1 MTAGHPPAEA
11 FLTDRAE
18 VVRIKMQ
25 RSGGW
30 RRVLAVAGL
39 VVVVGAGT
47 AASVAAAPA
56 ASASAYDPG
65 VFGFGYNGYG
75 QIGHGTNVDDQGL
88 GHVVGLPVDVRQIAA
103 GGSTSAALL
112 PDGTVWMWGA
122 ALNGMSSGIVPVRVP
137 GLTGITQIAMGQNLG
152 DLFAVGPGGGVWAV
166 GHNEDGQL
174 GNGTTADDFSPAP
187 VPGLTGITQVS
198 AGEHDTV
205 AVRSDGTVW
214 AWGSNLYG
222 ELGDGTMTNRLTPEQ
237 VPGLSGITQV
247 SAGYYYTVAVRSDGT
262 VWFWGLTGI
271 GELNGS
277 ANKKAHLTPEQVP
290 GLSGITQVA
299 TDGFHTLALRS
310 DGTVW
315 AWGTNDHGE
324 LGDGTTATRFNP
336 VPLALSAVTQIAV
349 GSAASA
355 AVRSDGTLL
364 TWGDNAY
371 GGLDIGTCCGS
382 TLNPVP
388 TPAAGLT
395 LVTQVAFGDAYGL
408 ALSTLPAGLVP
419 VPSVIG
425 DTQAQASQDL
435 QAAGLAL
442 GTVGSALD
450 PTCDNIGTVMS
461 QRPAAGTYSPRGTH
475 VSITIGKPN
484 PRLCP

>member
-1 MTAGHPPAEA
+1 
-11 FLTDRAE
+11 
-18 VVRIKMQ
+18 MQ

-39 VVVVGAGT
+39 VVVAGAGT
-47 AASVAAAPA
+47 AAPAAA
-56 ASASAYDPG
+56 ASPSAYDPG
-65 VFGFGYNGYG
+65 VFGFGNNDYG
-75 QIGHGTNVDDQGL
+75 QLGHGTNVNDQGL
-88 GHVVGLPVDVRQIAA
+88 GHVTGLPVDVRQIAA
-103 GGSTSAALL
+103 GGNTSAALL

-122 ALNGMSSGIVPVRVP
+122 ALNGMSSGTVPVRVP
-137 GLTGITQIAMGQNLG
+137 GLTGITQIAVSQNGG

-166 GHNEDGQL
+166 GHNTDGQL
-174 GNGTTADDFSPAP
+174 GNGSTADDFSPAP

-198 AGEHDTV
+198 AGAYDTV

-214 AWGSNLYG
+214 AWGLNGNG
-222 ELGDGTMTNRLTPEQ
+222 ELD
-237 VPGLSGITQV
+237 
-247 SAGYYYTVAVRSDGT
+247 
-262 VWFWGLTGI
+262 
-271 GELNGS
+271 GS
-277 ANKKAHLTPEQVP
+277 ANKTAHPTPEQVP

-315 AWGTNDHGE
+315 SWGTNDHGE
-324 LGDGTTATRFNP
+324 VGDGTTATRFSP
-336 VPLALSAVTQIAV
+336 VPLSLAAVTQIAV
-349 GSAASA
+349 GSATSA
-355 AVRSDGTLL
+355 AIRSDGTLL
-364 TWGDNAY
+364 TWGDDNS
-371 GGLDIGTCCGS
+371 GGLDTSACCRLS
-382 TLNPVP
+382 VNPVP
-388 TPAAGLT
+388 APAAGLT
-395 LVTQVAFGDAYGL
+395 FVSQIAFGEMYGL

-450 PTCDNIGTVMS
+450 PTCDNIGTVLS
-461 QRPAAGTYSPRGTH
+461 QRPAAGSYAPRGTH

-484 PRLCP
+484 PRLCS

>member
-1 MTAGHPPAEA
+1 
-11 FLTDRAE
+11 
-18 VVRIKMQ
+18 MQ

-30 RRVLAVAGL
+30 RRVLAAAGL
-39 VVVVGAGT
+39 VVAGA
-47 AASVAAAPA
+47 AATAPA
-56 ASASAYDPG
+56 AAASPPAYDPG
-65 VFGFGYNGYG
+65 VFGFGNNDYG

-88 GHVVGLPVDVRQIAA
+88 GHVVGLPVSVRQIAA
-103 GGSTSAALL
+103 GGDTSAALL
-112 PDGTVWMWGA
+112 PDGSVWMWGA

-137 GLTGITQIAMGQNLG
+137 GLGGITQIAVGQDGG
-152 DLFAVGPGGGVWAV
+152 DLFAVGPGGSVWAA
-166 GHNEDGQL
+166 GHNTDGQL
-174 GNGTTADDFSPAP
+174 GNGSTADDFSPAP
-187 VPGLTGITQVS
+187 VPALTGIIQVS
-198 AGEHDTV
+198 AGAHDTL

-222 ELGDGTMTNRLTPEQ
+222 ELGDGTTTDRHAPRQ
-237 VPGLSGITQV
+237 VRGLSGITQV
-247 SAGYYYTVAVRSDGT
+247 SAGLYYTVAVRSDGT
-262 VWFWGLTGI
+262 VWAWGLNGN

-277 ANKKAHLTPEQVP
+277 ANKTVHPTAEQVP

-315 AWGTNDHGE
+315 SWGTNDHGE
-324 LGDGTTATRFNP
+324 VGDGTTATRFSP
-336 VPLALSAVTQIAV
+336 VPLSLSGVTQIAV
-349 GSAASA
+349 GGGSASA

-364 TWGDNAY
+364 TWGDNAR
-371 GGLDIGTCCGS
+371 GGLDISTCCHLS
-382 TLNPVP
+382 LNPVP

-395 LVTQVAFGDAYGL
+395 FVSQVAFGDEYGL

-450 PTCDNIGTVMS
+450 PTCDNIGTVLS
-461 QRPAAGTYSPRGTH
+461 QRPAAGGYAPRGTH

-484 PRLCP
+484 PRLCS